1 MFFLYLI
8 FKGMFIGFLD
18 FLIVNELTPNYVII
32 AFVLTK
38 IPASIIENEGNNRW
52 FILILSLFQII
63 FLLFYLEILEYNFC
77 SLNKNTK
84 RNIRDREQRQ
94 NIIDQ
99 EDINDHENDIIVKG
113 YDITKGFQNQ
123 DESMIELVEEK
134 KENNDDN

>member
-1 MFFLYLI
+1 MLFLYFI
-8 FKGMFIGFLD
+8 FRGFFAGFLN
-18 FLIVNELTPNYVII
+18 FLIVKEFTPNYVII
-32 AFVLTK
+32 AFELAK
-38 IPASIIENEGNNRW
+38 IPASIIENEGTNRW
-52 FILILSLFQII
+52 FILILTFFQII